1 MKMETASKAIIAI
14 GNHERWHGL
23 AAICTLKCVNI
34 SLTRDVMHAASMH
47 ALALILALSDN
58 SDSVTVTV
66 IMLIPEK
73 VSMQKLFL

>member
-1 MKMETASKAIIAI
+1 
-14 GNHERWHGL
+14 
-23 AAICTLKCVNI
+23 
-34 SLTRDVMHAASMH
+34 MHAASMH